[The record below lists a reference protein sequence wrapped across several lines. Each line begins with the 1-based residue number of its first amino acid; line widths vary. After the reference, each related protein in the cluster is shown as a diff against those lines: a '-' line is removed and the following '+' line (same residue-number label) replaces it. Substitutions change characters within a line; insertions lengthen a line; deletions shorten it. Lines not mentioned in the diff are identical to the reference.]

1 MAKTKQQK
9 SLTRWTKQNW
19 RTSSGKPSTQG
30 KKATGGRY
38 LPDAEWKKLSASEK
52 AATNRKKRA
61 DTKKGKQF
69 SKQPK
74 SIAKKTSAKRRKT

>member
-19 RTSSGKPSTQG
+19 RTSSGRPSTQG

-52 AATNRKKRA
+52 AATNKKKRA

>member
-9 SLTRWTKQNW
+9 SLTRWSKQNW
-19 RTSSGKPSTQG
+19 RTSSGKNSVQG
-30 KKATGGRY
+30 KDATGGRY

-52 AATNRKKRA
+52 KATNAKKRK

-74 SIAKKTSAKRRKT
+74 KVAKKTSATRRKT

>member
-9 SLTRWTKQNW
+9 SLSRWTKKNW
-19 RTSSGKPSTQG
+19 RTSSGRPSTQG
-30 KKATGGRY
+30 PNASGGRY

-52 AATNRKKRA
+52 AATNRKKKK

-74 SIAKKTSAKRRKT
+74 SIAKKTSAKRRTT